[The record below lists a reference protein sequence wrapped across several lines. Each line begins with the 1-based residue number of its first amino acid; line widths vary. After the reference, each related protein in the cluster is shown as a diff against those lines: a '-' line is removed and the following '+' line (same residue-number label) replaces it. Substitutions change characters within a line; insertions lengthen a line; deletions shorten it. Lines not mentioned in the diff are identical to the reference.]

1 MVSVGSPSGPFVIA
15 GQISDVGVAGRRATS
30 LRVEDGLVAAV
41 GGAEVVEAAR
51 RDGVPVYDLGNRLV
65 IPGFV
70 DAHAH
75 FELSALAFDMTVD
88 CRFPNCRTVDD
99 VLEALR
105 KGLESRVVDG
115 WLVGQANLF
124 WDSKLKES
132 RFPTRAELDSVSTD
146 VAIVVRAGGHAS
158 VLNTRAFELSDV
170 EKYDGH
176 PGTTGRG
183 MVERDSSGSLTGL
196 IAELDNFLPLP
207 QADRADLKNA
217 LERGARELYTRY
229 GVTTVGEISESLAG
243 LECMDELI
251 QEDRFPLRVEAY
263 LWAPGTMSFDQAL
276 GWQQH
281 LAIRSAR
288 DRMSVR
294 GIKIFSDG
302 GYSSSGAALLT
313 PYEPP
318 FAKAP
323 GWRGA
328 MNLDQDE
335 LRDAISR
342 SRDAGLQLAVHT
354 NGERAQQT
362 AVLAA
367 LAAGSDPGA
376 PVLRLEHAGNVV
388 TQESTRRELRR
399 AQVQLVP
406 QPTFLYI
413 GFGDFLPDYMGAVG
427 AQGRF
432 PFRTLLDE
440 GWRLAAGSDVH
451 LGADPR
457 QTNPL
462 FSIWCSMQRETF
474 LGNVI
479 EPEERVSFD
488 EALRMHTL
496 DAAAALGREADL
508 GSLEPGKRAD
518 LCVLRKDPRTQ
529 AMDKVPDIEVD
540 YVFVDGRLA
549 FTHETAPN
557 LDTIQATN

>member
-1 MVSVGSPSGPFVIA
+1 MVSVAPPSGSFVIA
-15 GQISDVGVAGRRATS
+15 GHISDVGVEGRRASS
-30 LRVEDGLVAAV
+30 LRVEDGLISAV
-41 GGAEVVEAAR
+41 GGADLVEAAR
-51 RDGVPVYDLGNRLV
+51 RDGTPVYDLGNRLV

-75 FELSALAFDMTVD
+75 FELSALAFDTTVD
-88 CRFPNCRTVDD
+88 CRFPRCRTVED
-99 VLEALR
+99 VLGALHE
-105 KGLESRVVDG
+105 GLSSRVVDG

-124 WDSKLKES
+124 WDSKLAER
-132 RFPTRAELDSVSTD
+132 RFPTRAELDGVSTE

-158 VLNTRAFELSDV
+158 VLNTRAFELSGV

-207 QADRADLKNA
+207 QADRAELKGA

-229 GVTTVGEISESLAG
+229 GVTTVGEISESLPG
-243 LECMDELI
+243 LECMDELS

-276 GWQQH
+276 RWQEH
-281 LAIRSAR
+281 LTLGSSR
-288 DRMSVR
+288 DRMAVR
-294 GIKIFSDG
+294 GIKIFADG
-302 GYSSSGAALLT
+302 GYTSSGAALLT

-318 FAKAP
+318 FAKES

-328 MNLDQDE
+328 MNLDQE
-335 LRDAISR
+335 QLRDAIVR
-342 SRDAGLQLAVHT
+342 SREAGLQLAVHT

-367 LAAGSDPGA
+367 LAAGELPGA

-388 TQESTRRELRR
+388 TQESTRQELRK

-406 QPTFLYI
+406 QPAFLYI
-413 GFGDFLPDYMGAVG
+413 GFGDFLPDYMGSVG
-427 AQGRF
+427 AGGRF

-462 FSIWCSMQRETF
+462 FGVWCCMERKTF
-474 LGNVI
+474 LGNVV
-479 EPEERVSFD
+479 EPEERLSFE

-518 LCVLRKDPRTQ
+518 LCVLRTDPRTSP
-529 AMDKVPDIEVD
+529 MDAIPDIEVD
-540 YVFVDGRLA
+540 YVFADGRLA
-549 FTHETAPN
+549 FTHETAAD
-557 LDTIQATN
+557 LDSTRSIA